1 MKKVY
6 ARLAMVASSS
16 LAILAGFFVGTAS
29 AFSIHQPVPPKEL
42 LKK

>member
-1 MKKVY
+1 MKTTTAK
-6 ARLAMVASSS
+6 LAAVASSS
-16 LAILAGFFVGTAS
+16 LAILAGFFVSTAS

>member
-1 MKKVY
+1 MKKVTANL
-6 ARLAMVASSS
+6 ARVASNS
-16 LAILAGFFVGTAS
+16 LAVLAGFFVSTAS